1 VIEANGGKA
10 SRKVLLPDQSPRS
23 PEKILPSKWHPLA
36 GLDGYFLK
44 VIRQFSLDSLI
55 AIPKHPFRC
64 KLYIIQTCVCV
75 YIYTP
80 VRIYVCVYIYIFTIT
95 KGVAH
100 IFMYVKDESCQVSVQ
115 IDRCVTVVLSFTFV
129 PPISLDFVYI
139 KL

>member
-1 VIEANGGKA
+1 VIKANGGKA
-10 SRKVLLPDQSPRS
+10 SRKVFLPDRSPRD
-23 PEKILPSKWHPLA
+23 EKMLSSKWHPFA

-64 KLYIIQTCVCV
+64 KLYIIQMCI
-75 YIYTP
+75 YIYTH
-80 VRIYVCVYIYIFTIT
+80 VRIYVCVCICIFT

-115 IDRCVTVVLSFTFV
+115 IDRCVTVVLSFTFI
-129 PPISLDFVYI
+129 PPTSLDFVYI